1 MDFKTAFNRGVELVK
16 LNRDAAEAV
25 ASDETAFTWAML
37 FYAIGGFAAAISY
50 TAMSFGLGGIMLI
63 FSPVAHVLI
72 SFVYAGILH
81 FIAKLFGGTGTYKG
95 YYSALGIG
103 SLPGWAKIVP
113 IFGGIAALWY
123 IPVSVIV
130 TERVHK
136 LSFGKAVAVVVIP
149 VTILFILI
157 LLAVAILGYA
167 VFMGIIH
174 TSDMPKWQ
182 TI

>member
-1 MDFKTAFNRGVELVK
+1 MDFRTAFNRGVELVK

-25 ASDETAFTWAML
+25 ASDESSFTWAML

-50 TAMSFGLGGIMLI
+50 TALSFGLGGIMLI
-63 FSPVAHVLI
+63 FSPIAHVLI
-72 SFVYAGILH
+72 SFVYAAVLH
-81 FIAKLFGGTGTYKG
+81 IIARLFGGTGTYKG

-103 SLPGWAKIVP
+103 SIPGWAQVIP
-113 IFGGIAALWY
+113 LIGTLAAFWS
-123 IPVSVIV
+123 IPVAVIV

-149 VTILFILI
+149 ISILFILV
-157 LLAVAILGYA
+157 LLAVAVLGYA
-167 VFMGIIH
+167 VFMGIIN
-174 TSDMPKWQ
+174 TSNMPNWQ